1 MGTIY
6 PNMVVG
12 NKDDMAKQ
20 GQKMVGSGG
29 ETLWENN
36 QAFIGYRV
44 TTTYFWAI

>member
-29 ETLWENN
+29 RARHFGRTTKHLLD
-36 QAFIGYRV
+36 IG
-44 TTTYFWAI
+44 